1 MRNRLIALLATGL
14 IGASIAAAAPVAAN
28 TPANTPFNATVAGHR
43 GFTPLVNLAP
53 SSTLTVD
60 IVNLPVGVGLYA
72 LHCKT
77 PADPRQAPT
86 VCDQST
92 GAAAYLPATTAARP
106 SIQLPVRVNGEFFGT
121 NPNPTT
127 GGVTGESVDCR
138 VPTGNPRATTCSLY
152 VLGAGRD
159 SANPTYLRVWPTA
172 FSPVRADRRADSATV
187 TLAGKAVK
195 QGTSPI
201 LRLNTPVRFAVTL
214 SSGLTPN
221 LTADNCSIA
230 DGRITALKGEGVC
243 TVTITSTG
251 GKNVTPLVTTQT
263 FRLQP

>member
-1 MRNRLIALLATGL
+1 MRTRLVALIGTGL
-14 IGASIAAAAPVAAN
+14 AAASIAVAAPAAAN
-28 TPANTPFNATVAGHR
+28 DPFNATVAGQR

-53 SSTLTVD
+53 SSTLAVD
-60 IVNLPVGVGLYA
+60 IVNLPAGVGLYA

-77 PADPRQAPT
+77 PADARQAPT

-127 GGVTGESVDCR
+127 GGITGESVDCR

-172 FSPVRADRRADSATV
+172 FTAVRSDRRVDAATV
-187 TLAGKAVK
+187 TLAGKVVK
-195 QGTSPI
+195 QGTSPV
-201 LRLNTPVRFAVTL
+201 LRLNTPVPFAVTL
-214 SSGLTPN
+214 TSGLTPN

-230 DGRITALKGEGVC
+230 NGRITALKGEGIC
-243 TVTITSTG
+243 TVTINSTG
-251 GKNVTPLVTTQT
+251 GKNVQPLVTTQA
-263 FRLQP
+263 FRLRP

>member
-1 MRNRLIALLATGL
+1 MRTRLIALAGLSLA
-14 IGASIAAAAPVAAN
+14 VAA
-28 TPANTPFNATVAGHR
+28 TVVAPPATAADPFNATVAGQR
-43 GFTPLVNLAP
+43 AFTPLVNLAP

-60 IVNLPVGVGLYA
+60 VVNLPAGVGLYA

-92 GAAAYLPATTAARP
+92 GAAAYLPADAAARATVQ
-106 SIQLPVRVNGEFFGT
+106 IPVRVNGEFYGT

-152 VLGAGRD
+152 VLGAGRE

-172 FSPVRADRRADSATV
+172 FSPVKADRRADVATV
-187 TLAGKAVK
+187 TLAGQVVAP
-195 QGTSPI
+195 GTAPI
-201 LRLNTPVRFAVTL
+201 LRFGQSPRFSVTL

-221 LTADNCSIA
+221 LTADNCRIA
-230 DGRITALKGEGVC
+230 DGRITPLKADGTC

-251 GKNVTPLVTTQT
+251 GKNVTPLVTTQA
-263 FRLQP
+263 FRLRP

>member
-1 MRNRLIALLATGL
+1 MRTRLIALIATGL
-14 IGASIAAAAPVAAN
+14 VGASIAVASPASAAD
-28 TPANTPFNATVAGHR
+28 PFNATVAGQR
-43 GFTPLVNLAP
+43 AFTPLVNLAP

-60 IVNLPVGVGLYA
+60 IVNLPAGVGLYA

-92 GAAAYLPATTAARP
+92 AAAAYLPATTVARP
-106 SIQLPVRVNGEFFGT
+106 SVALPVRVNGEFYGT

-127 GGVTGESVDCR
+127 GVITGESADCR

-152 VLGAGRD
+152 ILGAGRD

-187 TLAGKAVK
+187 TLAGQVVK
-195 QGTSPI
+195 QGTSPV
-201 LRLNTPVRFAVTL
+201 LRLNTPVRFGVTL

-230 DGRITALKGEGVC
+230 DGRITALKADGTC
-243 TVTITSTG
+243 IVTITSTG
-251 GKNVTPLVTTQT
+251 GKNVKPLVTTQT
-263 FRLQP
+263 FRLRP